1 MSAKFNQAYSELIRK
16 LPPSLENEAW
26 KRLISRKRNPITE
39 EDASTVN
46 PLIESFLNHEVDR
59 YQKRIK
65 FQRQSWPSFENL
77 SNNYKKSMDKETQTF
92 DIIPI
97 CNQTRKCPCFAC
109 EDDIKNQVSKEV
121 EILCQQILKYNQE
134 IFVNFMQKLD
144 KEYEERINTNKKL
157 RSEIE
162 EKKIELDEAE
172 KILASMK
179 ADATD

>member
-59 YQKRIK
+59 YQKKLK
-65 FQRQSWPSFENL
+65 FQRQ
-77 SNNYKKSMDKETQTF
+77 K
-92 DIIPI
+92 
-97 CNQTRKCPCFAC
+97 
-109 EDDIKNQVSKEV
+109 
-121 EILCQQILKYNQE
+121 
-134 IFVNFMQKLD
+134 
-144 KEYEERINTNKKL
+144 
-157 RSEIE
+157 
-162 EKKIELDEAE
+162 LDEAE